1 LSLWQ
6 EKKLL
11 RPNRLSGRNGTPA
24 DNRSPFQRDRDRI
37 LFTSAFRRLA
47 GVTQVVNSEEGQ
59 IFHNRLTHSLEV
71 AQIGRRL
78 CEKLVATQR
87 EVAVRLPID
96 PDVVEAACLAHDLGH
111 PPFGH
116 VAEILLNQLAVHE
129 GLHAGFE
136 GNPQSFRI
144 VTKLAFQSP
153 GVDGLDLTRATLNAI
168 LKYPWFRHD
177 EGKKHR
183 KWGAYATEEAEL
195 QFARALSAKG
205 DDKQCPEAEIM
216 DWADDI
222 TYSVHDLEDFYQ
234 AGLIPLHLLTV
245 DDHELQRFLDGAKK
259 RLSDLEGGEEIPGF
273 DKLAEAFE
281 GLLELLMTNPGFD
294 ATREQ
299 SGDLWMQTSVLIN
312 RYVSGTKLRNPE
324 EDSDLGVLEIDD
336 GFKREVKMLK
346 ELTWHYVINNPVLA
360 TQQYGQR
367 KLITDLFKIYH
378 EVARDEK
385 DWHVFSASTREQLE
399 ALNKHGGSEEHKQR
413 LTRLIVDLIAGMTEK
428 HLIEMHR
435 RLTGASLGSAFGYRD
450 R

>member
-1 LSLWQ
+1 
-6 EKKLL
+6 
-11 RPNRLSGRNGTPA
+11 
-24 DNRSPFQRDRDRI
+24 
-37 LFTSAFRRLA
+37 
-47 GVTQVVNSEEGQ
+47 VTQVVNSEEGQ

-78 CEKLVATQR
+78 CEKLIAEQTDL
-87 EVAVRLPID
+87 ANSLPID

-116 VAEILLNQLAVHE
+116 VAEVLLDELAVQR
-129 GLHAGFE
+129 GLHDGFE

-144 VTKLAFQSP
+144 VTRLAFQSA

-168 LKYPWFRHD
+168 LKYPWLRQVK
-177 EGKKHR
+177 EARHR
-183 KWGAYATEEAEL
+183 KWGAYATEEKDLE
-195 QFARALSAKG
+195 FARELSAKG
-205 DDKQCPEAEIM
+205 DDCQSPEAEIM

-245 DDHELQRFLDGAKK
+245 DKQELQRFFDGAKK
-259 RLSDLEGGEEIPGF
+259 RLSDLEGRELPGF
-273 DKLAEAFE
+273 DKLTESFE
-281 GLLELLMTNPGFD
+281 GLLTLLMTDPEFD

-299 SGDLWMQTSVLIN
+299 TGDLGIQTSVLIT
-312 RYVSGTKLRNPE
+312 RYLSGTKLREPDE
-324 EDSDLGVLEIDD
+324 YSDSGVLSVAD

-346 ELTWHYVINNPVLA
+346 ELTWHYVINNPALA

-367 KLITDLFKIYH
+367 KLIRDLFAIYH
-378 EVARDEK
+378 EVANNEK

-399 ALNKHGGSEEHKQR
+399 TLGQQGAPKDR
-413 LTRLIVDLIAGMTEK
+413 FTRLIVDLIAGMTEK

-435 RLTGASLGSAFGYRD
+435 RLTGASLGSAFDYRD